1 MSVNKHLDKVVLI
14 DVRTTQE
21 FDLKKIVDSLNIPMH
36 EILDRIDEFKN
47 ISKPIIVFCRSGM
60 RSGWVTD
67 ILIERGINNI
77 SNGGAIDDIELLLEG
92 TN

>member
-1 MSVNKHLDKVVLI
+1 MSVNKNLDKVVLI